1 MLRSTFAYIIIII
14 RYHITRTA
22 ASDACTS
29 SLGDILLNNEYIIT
43 LNRRRREHGN
53 IMSGV
58 YRGVFE
64 EIRRSIIIYVFII

>member
-43 LNRRRREHGN
+43 LNRRRREHGKYYEWRVQG
-53 IMSGV
+53 GV
-58 YRGVFE
+58 
-64 EIRRSIIIYVFII
+64 RRN